1 MKNFTFGTLEYVRP
15 DVDAFEEKLKGFT
28 ERIKNAKSYAEVK
41 AVILE
46 NDKVMSSLY
55 TMLTVAS
62 IRNTLN
68 TTDEFYEKEVAFT
81 DERLPAAAP
90 TEIAF
95 TKAILDCPFT
105 KELEEDLGKEYL
117 VAAKRSLDRFNDKL
131 VPFMQEENRLTTE
144 YQKLMATAQIE
155 FDGKTLNLYGIQK
168 YFENPDREVR
178 RAAFKKYSEFYESNE
193 ERLENIFSKL
203 VDLRTR
209 MGKALGYDTFT
220 PLGYLQQGR
229 SDYGQREVAAFRE
242 QVRKEIVPLCEKL
255 YEAQAKRIGVDR
267 VMAYDEKFV
276 FPDGNAEP
284 IGDEAFMVAEAQKM
298 YHDISPET
306 GEFIDYAGVSTDIAE
321 IHSMSME
328 QFCYPYAERFFG
340 DKADK
345 YRFQHLQEAITFVP
359 FGVAV
364 DEFQH
369 IIYENPNLT
378 PKERTY
384 EWHKLEE
391 KYMPWRRYTD
401 DPFMERGG
409 YWYHKI
415 HIFLYPFYYINYTL
429 TTMGAMEF
437 KKRYAEDKKKAFAD
451 YLALCDAGGSKSY
464 LELLKVA
471 HLRVPFEDGSVKEA
485 ISYAKDILL
494 DSIEK
499 MK

>member
-193 ERLENIFSKL
+193 ERLEKIFLKL

-306 GEFIDYAGVSTDIAE
+306 GEFIDFMIEHELMDLENKPNKANTGYMTSLPDYKAPFVFSCFNHTIFDMEVLSHELGHAFAGYRAMRHQPIIDYAGVSTDIAE

-340 DKADK
+340 V
-345 YRFQHLQEAITFVP
+345 R
-359 FGVAV
+359 
-364 DEFQH
+364 
-369 IIYENPNLT
+369 
-378 PKERTY
+378 RTSTVSSIC
-384 EWHKLEE
+384 
-391 KYMPWRRYTD
+391 RR
-401 DPFMERGG
+401 R
-409 YWYHKI
+409 
-415 HIFLYPFYYINYTL
+415 
-429 TTMGAMEF
+429 
-437 KKRYAEDKKKAFAD
+437 
-451 YLALCDAGGSKSY
+451 
-464 LELLKVA
+464 
-471 HLRVPFEDGSVKEA
+471 
-485 ISYAKDILL
+485 
-494 DSIEK
+494 
-499 MK
+499 

>member
-242 QVRKEIVPLCEKL
+242 QVRKEIVPLCGT
-255 YEAQAKRIGVDR
+255 A
-267 VMAYDEKFV
+267 
-276 FPDGNAEP
+276 
-284 IGDEAFMVAEAQKM
+284 
-298 YHDISPET
+298 S
-306 GEFIDYAGVSTDIAE
+306 
-321 IHSMSME
+321 
-328 QFCYPYAERFFG
+328 FCPYW
-340 DKADK
+340 
-345 YRFQHLQEAITFVP
+345 
-359 FGVAV
+359 
-364 DEFQH
+364 
-369 IIYENPNLT
+369 N
-378 PKERTY
+378 
-384 EWHKLEE
+384 
-391 KYMPWRRYTD
+391 
-401 DPFMERGG
+401 
-409 YWYHKI
+409 
-415 HIFLYPFYYINYTL
+415 
-429 TTMGAMEF
+429 
-437 KKRYAEDKKKAFAD
+437 
-451 YLALCDAGGSKSY
+451 
-464 LELLKVA
+464 
-471 HLRVPFEDGSVKEA
+471 
-485 ISYAKDILL
+485 
-494 DSIEK
+494 
-499 MK
+499 